1 MLLETKDKYSRGY
14 ILKEAIPLKYGMV
27 GDFSVNGLTAVA
39 KQTGKDDEENG
50 LACVIKISGTERGL
64 GVKPCDT
71 DTFIPI
77 TAALHCGRMPV
88 LGFVIT

>member
-27 GDFSVNGLTAVA
+27 GDFSVNGLT
-39 KQTGKDDEENG
+39 
-50 LACVIKISGTERGL
+50 CVIKISGTERGL
-64 GVKPCDT
+64 RVKPCDT

-88 LGFVIT
+88 LGSVIT

>member
-27 GDFSVNGLTAVA
+27 GDFSVNG
-39 KQTGKDDEENG
+39 ENG